1 MDEGRVKEAFE
12 RGRELGLR
20 FVEQSL
26 IEGYSPAE
34 IYAACAVTM
43 DNIERIVK
51 LMEILGPEKFDE
63 LGEILMEH
71 EQKKV
76 VDEAE
81 EALKDGE

>member
-1 MDEGRVKEAFE
+1 MDEGRIEEVFD

-20 FVEQSL
+20 FIKQSL
-26 IEGYSPAE
+26 IEGYDPAE
-34 IYAACAVTM
+34 IYAACAITM

>member
-1 MDEGRVKEAFE
+1 MNEERIEEVFE
-12 RGRELGLR
+12 SGSELGLR
-20 FVEQSL
+20 FIKWAL
-26 IEGYSPAE
+26 TNGYSPAE
-34 IYAACAVTM
+34 IYAACAITM
-43 DNIERIVK
+43 DNIERIAK

-63 LGEILMEH
+63 LGGILMEH